1 MILPVL
7 CNAAALSAPAGY
19 SGKVAEDRRE
29 TAPGAHQFFLGSW
42 SRSQLKTDLLLA
54 FLGTLVAHQL
64 DKLERH
70 AAQDYTSASWIWTT
84 EALAEVTRPFRNV
97 YISSDGRAAR

>member
-1 MILPVL
+1 MLFNLMKGRLAWLVILPVL

-29 TAPGAHQFFLGSW
+29 TAP
-42 SRSQLKTDLLLA
+42 A

-97 YISSDGRAAR
+97 YISSDGRAARFAV